1 VSITKNYT
9 DGDDLGGDKWKQW
22 WQNPENVEL
31 YQFMGKDNV
40 PFHTVLFPGSQLG
53 TRGKWTKVKSLS
65 TSEYLNYEGGKFSKS
80 RGIGVFGNTARDTGI
95 SPDVWRFYLLSRRP
109 ETSDAE
115 FKWQELIDA
124 NNNELLNN
132 VGNLV
137 NRTLKFVAS
146 QMDST
151 VPDYTGYT
159 NESLKNYEAEIQQ
172 HLTDYIAALEANK
185 LRAGLSEALHISA
198 TANRLLGDNKLSTQ
212 LLTEDPARCAAAVG
226 IALSVIQLLGGVLSP
241 YMPGVAVSILEQL
254 GVEPSAAV
262 VPDVFDAAAI
272 KPGHRIGKPAHLFG
286 TIKADKAEEWREAFG
301 GEEARRAKAE
311 AASAAATKK
320 AQKQADKLKKKLKK
334 EGAQVA
340 SAVAGAKE
348 GEASSATA
356 IESVE
361 HADKVQTADPAV
373 EAVTEALSH
382 TEVHTS

>member
-1 VSITKNYT
+1 
-9 DGDDLGGDKWKQW
+9 
-22 WQNPENVEL
+22 
-31 YQFMGKDNV
+31 
-40 PFHTVLFPGSQLG
+40 
-53 TRGKWTKVKSLS
+53 
-65 TSEYLNYEGGKFSKS
+65 
-80 RGIGVFGNTARDTGI
+80 
-95 SPDVWRFYLLSRRP
+95 
-109 ETSDAE
+109 
-115 FKWQELIDA
+115 
-124 NNNELLNN
+124 
-132 VGNLV
+132 
-137 NRTLKFVAS
+137 
-146 QMDST
+146 
-151 VPDYTGYT
+151 
-159 NESLKNYEAEIQQ
+159 
-172 HLTDYIAALEANK
+172 
-185 LRAGLSEALHISA
+185 
-198 TANRLLGDNKLSTQ
+198 
-212 LLTEDPARCAAAVG
+212 
-226 IALSVIQLLGGVLSP
+226 
-241 YMPGVAVSILEQL
+241 MPGVAVSILEQL